1 MKTLQ
6 VTLTETRFNK
16 PLVVIDEM
24 PGPHVEM
31 SPDAVRAFANAL
43 LQAAT
48 DCEARDLTKK
58 HLNSVKKTYAI
69 GVSA

>member
-6 VTLTETRFNK
+6 VTLTETRFNN

-31 SPDAVRAFANAL
+31 TPAAVRAFARAL
-43 LQAAT
+43 LAAAD

-58 HLNSVKKTYAI
+58 HFSCVKRTYSFGEPA
-69 GVSA
+69 